1 MHFSWVVLTNLLRRP
16 SRTGFTVF
24 ALALSIAATT
34 ALIAIGR
41 GYAHSK
47 QGYYEQ
53 RGIDIVVVR
62 AGVAERVTSSL
73 RGTLADRLRTLA
85 QVRQVDAGL
94 TEMVAL
100 GDGGLIGVPLRGV
113 DPSGFTLG
121 QFRVTAGRTL
131 RAGDRGVAL
140 LGTSLAASLGKSP
153 GDRMEI
159 EGTEFEVVGIYTTD
173 DPLEANTAAAPLQ
186 DVQEL
191 MGRPEQVSEIYVDVD
206 DSVRTR
212 EQWETLCRDLESL
225 RDEQGN
231 PLGFRAM
238 TTRDFAASD
247 TETKL
252 LQAMAWGTSLVAGGL
267 AAIGTLNTM
276 LMSVLER
283 GTELGLLRALGWSRR
298 RVLGMVFQETLLLWL
313 AATVAGT
320 TLAWLT
326 LRLLALL
333 PATRTLVAG
342 GLPPGALLAGS
353 GIGLVASL
361 FGAAYPAWRAA
372 RVQPKEAMRDE

>member
-1 MHFSWVVLTNLLRRP
+1 MHFSRVVTTNLLRRP

-34 ALIAIGR
+34 ALVAIGH
-41 GYAHSK
+41 GYAHSR

-73 RGTLADRLRTLA
+73 RGELAERLRSFP
-85 QVRQVDAGL
+85 QVRRVDAGL

-100 GDGGLIGVPLRGV
+100 GDGGLVGVPLRGV
-113 DPSGFTLG
+113 DPRGFTLQ
-121 QFRVTAGRTL
+121 QFRITDGRTL
-131 RAGDRGVAL
+131 REGDRGVAL
-140 LGTSLAASLGKSP
+140 LGSSLAASLGRKP

-173 DPLEANTAAAPLQ
+173 DPLESNTAAAPLA

-191 MGRPEQVSEIYVDVD
+191 MGRVDQVSEIYVDVD
-206 DSVRTR
+206 DTVRTP
-212 EQWETLCRDLESL
+212 EQWQALCRDLESL
-225 RDEQGN
+225 RDAQGN
-231 PLGFRAM
+231 SLGFRAM
-238 TTRDFAASD
+238 TTRDFTASD
-247 TETKL
+247 TETRL
-252 LQAMAWGTSLVAGGL
+252 LTAMAWGTSLVAGGL
-267 AAIGTLNTM
+267 AAVGTLNTM

-283 GTELGLLRALGWSRR
+283 GTEFGLLRALGWTRW
-298 RVLGMVFQETLLLWL
+298 RVLSMVFRETMLLWL
-313 AATVAGT
+313 VATVVGT
-320 TLAWLT
+320 MVAWSVLG
-326 LRLLALL
+326 LLAQW
-333 PATRTLVAG
+333 PATRTLVQG
-342 GLPPGALLAGS
+342 GLPLAALLAGS

-361 FGAAYPAWRAA
+361 IGAAYPALRAA